1 MTRLLFTLLIL
12 TKLSVFSQI
21 AQAGDQWMCGGGCQ
35 VKRPTDQ
42 DIEDLLS
49 DLYTGQLN
57 RVTVMRIDDSEV
69 FAVTLPDENESVFVL
84 TPVGLTF
91 QHQNMQQP
99 QLVQIDDGSYRLRSQ
114 AGLTMRIRS
123 ALYNDVEAVGE
134 LLRLGWDNFFWFDN
148 GIEMDSP
155 QGTRMCF
162 NPDMAVSDGPGP
174 AMTEVTI
181 DSDGHLVIA
190 YQDGVQQRLHAC
202 PHDFPQLRD
211 HVRNTVQQQLR
222 LNIDGTFDLEID
234 GLQLRF
240 RLAATLR
247 QSEVQD
253 QPGFFMLQNRT
264 YFRYRDGWEQEI
276 VQVTAN

>member
-1 MTRLLFTLLIL
+1 MIRLIFTIL
-12 TKLSVFSQI
+12 VVMELTVTSQFS
-21 AQAGDQWMCGGGCQ
+21 QAGDQWMCGGGCQ

-57 RVTVMRIDDSEV
+57 RVTVRRIDDSDV
-69 FAVTLPDENESVFVL
+69 FAVTLPDEDESVIVV
-84 TPVGLTF
+84 TPVGLVF
-91 QHQNMQQP
+91 QHQNMQQR
-99 QLVQIDDGSYRLRSQ
+99 QIVPIEDGSFRLRSQ
-114 AGLTMRIRS
+114 AGLTMRLRS
-123 ALYNDVEAVGE
+123 ALYQDVEAIGE

-162 NPDMAVSDGPGP
+162 NPDIEVSAGSSTP
-174 AMTEVTI
+174 VTDISI
-181 DSDGHLVIA
+181 DSDGHLMIA
-190 YQDGVQQRLHAC
+190 YQDGIRQRLHAC

-247 QSEVQD
+247 QSEILD

-264 YFRYRDGWEQEI
+264 YFRYRDGWEQELL
-276 VQVTAN
+276 QVATD

>member
-1 MTRLLFTLLIL
+1 MRLFLTLLVVIEL
-12 TKLSVFSQI
+12 AVFSQI
-21 AQAGDQWMCGGGCQ
+21 ASGGDQWMCGGGCQ

-57 RVTVMRIDDSEV
+57 RVTVRREGDREV
-69 FAVTLPDENESVFVL
+69 FNVTLPDDSEIVVK
-84 TPVGLTF
+84 PAGLTF
-91 QHQNMQQP
+91 QHQNMQQR
-99 QLVQIDDGSYRLRSQ
+99 QIVHIEDGSFRLRSQ
-114 AGLTMRIRS
+114 AGLTIRLRS
-123 ALYNDVEAVGE
+123 ALHQDVEAIGE
-134 LLRLGWDNFFWFDN
+134 LLRLGWDNFFWFDS

-155 QGTRMCF
+155 EGARMCF
-162 NPDMAVSDGPGP
+162 NPDMEVSIGPSRLD
-174 AMTEVTI
+174 TEVSI
-181 DSDGHLVIA
+181 DSDGHLIIA

-222 LNIDGTFDLEID
+222 LNIDGTFDLELD

-240 RLAATLR
+240 RLAAMLR
-247 QSEVQD
+247 HSDVLD

-264 YFRYRDGWEQEI
+264 YFRYRDGWEQE
-276 VQVTAN
+276 VLQEAAN

>member
-1 MTRLLFTLLIL
+1 MLRLIL
-12 TKLSVFSQI
+12 TILVIIELTVFSQV
-21 AQAGDQWMCGGGCQ
+21 ANAGDQWMCGGGCQ

-42 DIEDLLS
+42 DLEDLLS

-57 RVTVMRIDDSEV
+57 RVMVRRDGEREV
-69 FAVTLPDENESVFVL
+69 FKITLPDESEFVV
-84 TPVGLTF
+84 TPVGPAF
-91 QHQNMQQP
+91 QHQNMQQRRI
-99 QLVQIDDGSYRLRSQ
+99 VHIEDGSFRLRSQ
-114 AGLTMRIRS
+114 AGLTMRLRS
-123 ALYNDVEAVGE
+123 ALHQDVEAIGE

-155 QGTRMCF
+155 QGIRMCF
-162 NPDMAVSDGPGP
+162 NPDMAVSVGPSRTG
-174 AMTEVTI
+174 TEVSI

-190 YQDGVQQRLHAC
+190 YQDGIQQRLHAC

-211 HVRNTVQQQLR
+211 QVRNTVQQQLR
-222 LNIDGTFDLEID
+222 LNIDGTFDLEVD

-240 RLAATLR
+240 RLSAMLR
-247 QSEVQD
+247 QSEVLD

-276 VQVTAN
+276 LQVTAD